1 MLDTGALAHVRTG
14 VGAVLSTED
23 GPDAVAGAFYARLFA
38 EYPDFRAYFPPAM
51 DQQRHRLVRAI
62 DYVVA
67 HLDDQQFMPFLHQLG
82 RDHRKHGL
90 SGAHFLAAQNA
101 LIGAFRAAASPADW
115 TPDTDDAWTRV
126 VSMICN
132 TMAVGADT
140 EDLPPYWGATVVE
153 HERVLADVAV
163 VRLESDHDIPFAAG
177 QYLSVQIPQRPRMWR
192 YLSPAIAPN
201 DYRGIEFHVRR
212 VSAGWVSPAMVSET
226 VVGDRWL
233 LGPPLG
239 GLSLDT
245 SPGCEDVLMIAGGTG
260 IAPLRA
266 QLMDMAMRSSNPRVH
281 LFVGGEYPSD
291 LYDIDTLWNI
301 SRTNPWLT
309 VVPVV
314 EHPEEPW
321 WRPGPAREFPPGM
334 NHTMV
339 GKLGQVVTR
348 FGSWADRQI
357 QVCGSP
363 SMVRTTLYAL
373 RRVGT
378 PMQNV
383 QHDPL
388 A

>member
-1 MLDTGALAHVRTG
+1 MLDPQALARVRAG
-14 VGAVLSTED
+14 VASALSDDGADT
-23 GPDAVAGAFYARLFA
+23 VAGAFYARLFA
-38 EYPDFRAYFPPAM
+38 EYPDFRGFFPAAM
-51 DQQRHRLVRAI
+51 DQQRHRLLRAVDHVVR
-62 DYVVA
+62 
-67 HLDDQQFMPFLHQLG
+67 HLDDRDFLPFLHQLG

-90 SGAHFLAAQNA
+90 TGVHFLAAQNA
-101 LIGAFRAAASPADW
+101 LVDAFRTTAD
-115 TPDTDDAWTRV
+115 PDTWTDETDAAWRRV

-132 TMAVGADT
+132 SMAVGADT

-153 HERVLADVAV
+153 HHRVLDDLAI
-163 VRLESDHDIPFAAG
+163 VRLQTDADIPFAAG

-212 VSAGWVSPAMVSET
+212 VSAGWVSPAIVSET
-226 VVGDRWL
+226 TVGDRWL

-239 GLSLDT
+239 GLSVDT
-245 SPGCEDVLMIAGGTG
+245 SPGSEDVLMIAGGTG

-266 QLMDMAMRSSNPRVH
+266 QLMDMAMRSRNPRVH

-291 LYDIDTLWNI
+291 LYDLDTLWNLA
-301 SRTNPWLT
+301 RTNPWLT
-309 VVPVV
+309 IVPVV
-314 EHPEEPW
+314 EQPEEPW

-373 RRVGT
+373 RKVGT

-388 A
+388 GQ